1 MSDRDEQADAT
12 MIRLRKHAQ
21 DRRRRAESNLVE
33 ARARRGERRQ
43 QEQANLVEARAR
55 YGERKQ
61 QEQANLVEARAARLR
76 VLQTPPKENRT
87 FVGSREDPWADATR
101 GIEEALARDD
111 AMAGVPF
118 SPDAPESYPSL
129 RDIAFNIRGQLQDPR
144 VANFQGT
151 EDPTQSRS
159 RFDDLLAQAQ
169 EQESQR
175 RVVPSFD
182 ESSIGPVELD
192 TTSRD
197 DSAAEVLHGAAYD
210 AVGSSDVGAS
220 ASIGLDPDLVL
231 HMDDFSETLRS
242 IQEILLSQVKT
253 EPTAESRRK
262 ATEMLRSSPGV
273 IALIRAGDYK
283 FEDFTT
289 DGAIDIAKLTA
300 ARADLQKRIE
310 SSEESYALAAKARG
324 YTPSGA
330 AYPIT
335 GVNNIVAGNRRVADS
350 NFVMYH
356 GPQYSNG

>member
-1 MSDRDEQADAT
+1 M
-12 MIRLRKHAQ
+12 
-21 DRRRRAESNLVE
+21 
-33 ARARRGERRQ
+33 G
-43 QEQANLVEARAR
+43 
-55 YGERKQ
+55 
-61 QEQANLVEARAARLR
+61 
-76 VLQTPPKENRT
+76 
-87 FVGSREDPWADATR
+87 
-101 GIEEALARDD
+101 
-111 AMAGVPF
+111 
-118 SPDAPESYPSL
+118 
-129 RDIAFNIRGQLQDPR
+129 AF
-144 VANFQGT
+144 
-151 EDPTQSRS
+151 
-159 RFDDLLAQAQ
+159 
-169 EQESQR
+169 
-175 RVVPSFD
+175 
-182 ESSIGPVELD
+182 
-192 TTSRD
+192 
-197 DSAAEVLHGAAYD
+197 
-210 AVGSSDVGAS
+210 
-220 ASIGLDPDLVL
+220 ASIGLDPDLIL

-335 GVNNIVAGNRRVADS
+335 GVNNIVAGNRRVPNS

>member
-1 MSDRDEQADAT
+1 MSDRTRVSTPKSVKKQQQRARRDKQADAAIMAGLEQERE
-12 MIRLRKHAQ
+12 MIRLQKDATKS
-21 DRRRRAESNLVE
+21 ANL
-33 ARARRGERRQ
+33 ARARRA
-43 QEQANLVEARAR
+43 QEVTQV
-55 YGERKQ
+55 G
-61 QEQANLVEARAARLR
+61 
-76 VLQTPPKENRT
+76 PP
-87 FVGSREDPWADATR
+87 
-101 GIEEALARDD
+101 
-111 AMAGVPF
+111 
-118 SPDAPESYPSL
+118 
-129 RDIAFNIRGQLQDPR
+129 
-144 VANFQGT
+144 VAQPN
-151 EDPTQSRS
+151 
-159 RFDDLLAQAQ
+159 FDDTGMQSGL
-169 EQESQR
+169 
-175 RVVPSFD
+175 PFD
-182 ESSIGPVELD
+182 ESSIRQSPSDPSTPNNYEAPPPFPLTPSVFRPFDHSTDFLQRLADEVQFSPEAQGFALDRDDPVPPLEWRELD
-192 TTSRD
+192 QSTRA

-210 AVGSSDVGAS
+210 AVGSSDVGVS

-231 HMDDFSETLRS
+231 HMDDFTESLRN
-242 IQEILLSQVKT
+242 IQEILLSQNKT

-310 SSEESYALAAKARG
+310 SSDESYALAAKARG

-335 GVNNIVAGNRRVADS
+335 GVNNIVAGNRRVPNS